1 MALCVAVGG
10 ESQREKMKG
19 RERLCGFGIKTDR
32 LLMDTK
38 IYDSGKMS
46 FQINCVDILF
56 DKITF
61 LAMCSFFH

>member
-32 LLMDTK
+32 LLMD
-38 IYDSGKMS
+38 SS
-46 FQINCVDILF
+46 
-56 DKITF
+56 TF
-61 LAMCSFFH
+61 RYSDQVLPHDVQYHAQDLKF

>member
-32 LLMDTK
+32 LLMD
-38 IYDSGKMS
+38 SS
-46 FQINCVDILF
+46 
-56 DKITF
+56 TF
-61 LAMCSFFH
+61 RYSDQVLPHDVHAQDLKF

>member
-32 LLMDTK
+32 LLMD
-38 IYDSGKMS
+38 SS
-46 FQINCVDILF
+46 
-56 DKITF
+56 TF
-61 LAMCSFFH
+61 RYSDQVLPHDVQHHAQDLKF